1 MSRSGH
7 HNHYISGVVESK
19 GRMSQG
25 YAEQLLV
32 KELAEESRSGSPTLS
47 DVSSDSTKENRQEAP
62 SPKKILDTTSSDDDD
77 DDDMKEMMELQR
89 REEIHDIIKDKS
101 MSKEERKERMAE
113 VRERYA
119 ALAEDLGY
127 A

>member
-7 HNHYISGVVESK
+7 HNQDISGVVESK

-25 YAEQLLV
+25 YAEQILV

-62 SPKKILDTTSSDDDD
+62 SPKKSLDASSSDD
-77 DDDMKEMMELQR
+77 DDDMKEMMDRQR

-113 VRERYA
+113 VRERYT